1 MTYIKIFLIV
11 IANAFYSQIAG
22 QDFKSGRIDLTKNS
36 LDFRNLEMQET
47 NETNIFW
54 LGEFHG
60 TKLNFEV
67 SFNIFKHLVETVGI
81 SHILLESTFFN
92 EIHLNKYLKTGNE
105 KYLEIIY
112 SNSNKTFS
120 YNKES
125 REYYKKIYEL
135 NITLEPEKR
144 FDFVSLDVEHNF
156 IASHKYIKECVNK
169 HIGENSSLLIS
180 QIDTLRFNTRRDYA
194 LFYRDLKNDIRKNE
208 DEYKKLLNTYLDTL
222 DYMVNNIWFN
232 FVSSWSQDY
241 NNFRDSLIWVNFST
255 RDSVLNFGTKKSFGK
270 WGMNHIYQSRTK
282 DNVGW
287 LAYRIRENHKD
298 IKQNSTVMLYSDCE
312 FMMPSFYVPQGL
324 KFLFGARKKDF
335 INVRVFNSTR
345 RPIKIK
351 GTKKLVENSLSDIT
365 FWEVKALPEK
375 INLVHKKAR
384 DKETIDYFQN
394 VILIRNSK
402 ATKPY
407 DN

>member
-1 MTYIKIFLIV
+1 MTYIKIFLVV
-11 IANAFYSQIAG
+11 IINAFYSQIAG
-22 QDFKSGRIDLTKNS
+22 QDFKSGRIDLAKNS
-36 LDFRNLEMQET
+36 LDFRNLETQET

-67 SFNIFKHLVETVGI
+67 SFNILKHLVETVGI
-81 SHILLESTFFN
+81 SHIILESTFFN
-92 EIHLNKYLKTGNE
+92 EIQLNKYLKTGNE
-105 KYLEIIY
+105 KYLDIIY
-112 SNSNKTFS
+112 SNSKKTFS

-125 REYYKKIYEL
+125 REYYKNLYEL
-135 NITLEPEKR
+135 NKVLEPEKR
-144 FDFVSLDVEHNF
+144 FDFVSLDIEHNY
-156 IASHKYIKECVNK
+156 IASHNYIKESVK
-169 HIGENSSLLIS
+169 RDIGKNSALIII
-180 QIDTLRFNTRRDYA
+180 QIDTIKLNTRRDYA
-194 LFYRDLKNDIRKNE
+194 LFYRDLKNDIRINE
-208 DEYKKLLNTYLDTL
+208 REYIKLLDSYLDTL
-222 DYMVNNIWFN
+222 DYMATNIWFN
-232 FVSSWSQDY
+232 FVSSYSQDY
-241 NNFRDSLIWVNFST
+241 NNVRDSLIWVNFSK
-255 RDSVLNFGTKKSFGK
+255 RDSVLNFSTKKSFGK

-287 LAYRIRENHKD
+287 LAYRINENNKK

-312 FMMPSFYVPQGL
+312 FMMPSFYIPQGL

-402 ATKPY
+402 ATTPY